1 MFLLRIIGKLILIYI
16 ISTLCYIIGEIFIK
30 YTGYLINLL
39 NFNEMVSTILI
50 IITDFI
56 GCALIILLLYKFIF
70 KGLVRDFKTII
81 INIYNYIINTW
92 RS

>member
-16 ISTLCYIIGEIFIK
+16 ISTLCYIIGEMFIK

-81 INIYNYIINTW
+81 INQ
-92 RS
+92 

>member
-16 ISTLCYIIGEIFIK
+16 ISTLCYIIGEMFIK

-56 GCALIILLLYKFIF
+56 GCALILLLLYKFIF
-70 KGLVRDFKTII
+70 KGLARDFKTII
-81 INIYNYIINTW
+81 INIKNYIINTLK
-92 RS
+92 S

>member
-16 ISTLCYIIGEIFIK
+16 ISTLCYIIGELFIK

-56 GCALIILLLYKFIF
+56 GCALILLLLYKFIF

>member
-16 ISTLCYIIGEIFIK
+16 ISTLCYIIGEMFIK

-92 RS
+92 KS